1 MGDKPIVDDAEDYAY
16 SKGEMVLRHYMTE
29 LEKKVKE
36 FYERFDNRCIDIECI
51 IGLDHKSEVN
61 NIKPF
66 RQRIEKLEKK
76 TDLILTE
83 NVVTTTYINRAE
95 GIVKAY
101 QEAYEGHRKKHTYL
115 KKELSELK
123 ECISNNHRQHGL
135 HLEKQAKEIKELK
148 EHNHKGIENSID
160 DILVLIDKRQT
171 NIEEVLRDLGEKLV
185 GWQKEKQTDYDKE
198 YFAKSLQ
205 HTIDK
210 LGGGKTVSKD
220 NEPSLD
226 VEVLNGKTDSKP
238 PSNNGAHDNYRVGLY
253 PSEQDINYEKLR
265 EYSGMSAKT
274 KDLLEKEKEPT
285 EAKMCVAWNYAD
297 NKCVSDGRVPSHYYQ
312 VEKEELEWWARD
324 TRGPIHD
331 SMKKY
336 LEEDKP

>member
-171 NIEEVLRDLGEKLV
+171 NIEEVLREFFK
-185 GWQKEKQTDYDKE
+185 WMEEYDGLPKC
-198 YFAKSLQ
+198 FAK
-205 HTIDK
+205 K

-238 PSNNGAHDNYRVGLY
+238 PSNNGVKGITHRSKILTMKSLENIVGCLL
-253 PSEQDINYEKLR
+253 KLKI
-265 EYSGMSAKT
+265 Y
-274 KDLLEKEKEPT
+274 
-285 EAKMCVAWNYAD
+285 
-297 NKCVSDGRVPSHYYQ
+297 
-312 VEKEELEWWARD
+312 
-324 TRGPIHD
+324 
-331 SMKKY
+331 
-336 LEEDKP
+336 

>member
-29 LEKKVKE
+29 
-36 FYERFDNRCIDIECI
+36 
-51 IGLDHKSEVN
+51 
-61 NIKPF
+61 
-66 RQRIEKLEKK
+66 LEKK

-238 PSNNGAHDNYRVGLY
+238 PSNEVWCEGHN